1 MTDLISAITD
11 HFPSMLHEVCLCA
24 PPSDGSLDQPG
35 LVDDHLGSGLS
46 RCGTFCAQNGNNRL
60 FLIRKFFFRLC
71 QIVNDFHVD
80 VGLGNSS
87 GLIFRFAFHLN
98 CFCKDCDRN
107 LLRGYCSD
115 IKSHRGVDPV
125 KPLTAD
131 AFLLQCILQ
140 FSDALSGTDHA
151 EICRLPLLCQGPQ
164 TDTIVTMASG

>member
-1 MTDLISAITD
+1 MRFVTYQNAHSAPFNQHLHHAAADHALFLCHSSGHIHMTDLISAITD

-80 VGLGNSS
+80 VGLETLLASSS
-87 GLIFRFAFHLN
+87 GLRF
-98 CFCKDCDRN
+98 
-107 LLRGYCSD
+107 
-115 IKSHRGVDPV
+115 
-125 KPLTAD
+125 T
-131 AFLLQCILQ
+131 
-140 FSDALSGTDHA
+140 
-151 EICRLPLLCQGPQ
+151 
-164 TDTIVTMASG
+164 